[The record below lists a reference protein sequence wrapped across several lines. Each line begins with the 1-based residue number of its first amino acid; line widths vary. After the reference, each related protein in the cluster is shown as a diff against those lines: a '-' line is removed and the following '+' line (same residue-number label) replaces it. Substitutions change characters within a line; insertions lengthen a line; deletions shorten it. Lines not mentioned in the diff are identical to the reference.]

1 MQYFVG
7 VYTSY
12 FTLYSKKLFLKRRCM
27 HEYAFF
33 MHRFFLLLPQ
43 ISFYFLAAGDIH
55 HAPDHHP

>member
-1 MQYFVG
+1 MQCFDS

-33 MHRFFLLLPQ
+33 MHIRLTCPV
-43 ISFYFLAAGDIH
+43 SRDT
-55 HAPDHHP
+55 AP